1 MFQRFDGFQRRNAH
15 FGVALQKTGAVGVD
29 ADMAQDGGFGRQ
41 FAFFGAHG
49 IAWIGNRGAAE
60 VDGVAVFVEDDFD
73 DVGIHKFVEIVQ
85 FVRRGRHLHVVF
97 HQDFGGA
104 VDEFGGNQR
113 LVALYVDDHQML
125 RQLQRGGGFGKAR
138 RAAFVPV

>member
-1 MFQRFDGFQRRNAH
+1 
-15 FGVALQKTGAVGVD
+15 
-29 ADMAQDGGFGRQ
+29 MAQDGGFGGQ

-49 IAWIGNRGAAE
+49 IARIGNRGAAE

-73 DVGIHKFVEIVQ
+73 DIGIHKFVEIVQ
-85 FVRRGRHLHVVF
+85 FVCRGCHLHVVF

-125 RQLQRGGGFGKAR
+125 RQLQRGGGFGKAG
-138 RAAFVPV
+138 RAAFVSV